1 MERQERIGKMLS
13 WFVKGA
19 LGHAEAV
26 EALDEQKAAAEAA
39 RVGRALRGLFDE
51 GEAGLGAILELLAAP
66 EPEVAAMAAV
76 CCFEREPKRCAA
88 VLEKIA
94 EGEGLL
100 AQRAAA
106 ALELRLSPSSD
117 DSASPEGETSP
128 E

>member
-1 MERQERIGKMLS
+1 MERQERIGKLVS

-19 LGHAEAV
+19 LGHAAAME
-26 EALDEQKAAAEAA
+26 ELDESRAAAEAA
-39 RVGRALRGLFDE
+39 RVERAAKGLFGE
-51 GEAGLGAILELLAAP
+51 GEAGLEAMLELLDAP

-76 CCFEREPKRCAA
+76 FCFEREPGRSAA
-88 VLEKIA
+88 VLAKVA

-106 ALELRLSPSSD
+106 ALEMRTTPSSD
-117 DSASPEGETSP
+117 DSASPGAKNSP